1 MKNFNILIIEDVV
14 FVAMEMKQA
23 IEAMGFCVLDYATTS
38 VMAKEILEQHNVH
51 LIIMD
56 INLGEDRDGIDIYES
71 WGIDTPIIYLT
82 AYNDKKTMDK
92 AISTKP
98 YAYLVKPYKKEEL
111 YAVIKLVY
119 FKVHPQ
125 KNTSEKNTLEK
136 KPLKQELY
144 HLDAEY
150 AFDLISSQLFYNTI
164 NIHLTEKESQ
174 LLRLLIEHDG
184 EALSFETI
192 EAVIWENEPTS
203 NNTIRTLIYRLRGK
217 INANLIE
224 KVFGYGI
231 RLVGDS
237 I

>member
-1 MKNFNILIIEDVV
+1 
-14 FVAMEMKQA
+14 
-23 IEAMGFCVLDYATTS
+23 
-38 VMAKEILEQHNVH
+38 
-51 LIIMD
+51 
-56 INLGEDRDGIDIYES
+56 
-71 WGIDTPIIYLT
+71 
-82 AYNDKKTMDK
+82 
-92 AISTKP
+92 
-98 YAYLVKPYKKEEL
+98 
-111 YAVIKLVY
+111 
-119 FKVHPQ
+119 VHPQ
-125 KNTSEKNTLEK
+125 KNTSEQ

-150 AFDLISSQLFYNTI
+150 AFDLISSQLFYNAM

-231 RLVGDS
+231 RLVIS
-237 I
+237 